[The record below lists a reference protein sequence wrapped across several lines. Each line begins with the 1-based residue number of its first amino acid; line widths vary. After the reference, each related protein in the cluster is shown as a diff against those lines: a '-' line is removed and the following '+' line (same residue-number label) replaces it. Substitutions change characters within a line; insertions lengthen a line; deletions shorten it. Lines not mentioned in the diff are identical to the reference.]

1 MLLSDD
7 LRTRRMF
14 ERYTERARRVLFFAR
29 YEASQHG
36 SLAIEPEHLLLGVI
50 REAKGITARLL
61 ARWHLSLETLRQE
74 IEDRIPQRAPTKAS
88 YEIPF
93 SKPVKQVLKAAAWE
107 ADRLLHNYI
116 GTEHLL
122 LGLISVESSLAATIL
137 SEHGL
142 ALSPVRDCLVSLLN
156 EKPRPYREGD
166 DDVPERLLAHLRARA
181 SSAPVV
187 YVVPTEMKD
196 QKEIRG
202 HEVWALRGLALRSAL
217 ESASSF
223 PPARIELQVELD
235 TSQLYDYVL
244 IGVPIPEPEWFGY
257 DRREGD
263 VREPNRTARRLA
275 RAIEEARRQ
284 LMLDGIASYFNAT
297 VVPDVRASDVL
308 VLTAPNGPGRGIS
321 KEDSGLPHDF
331 GASTFGLGFA
341 GEPPDETSLFDAL
354 RSGGRFEPF
363 KSVGWSGAFLTS
375 VSGSG
380 MTLQEYGH
388 LLEGALGCPVV
399 DETGLYGRYT
409 LQMEGDATS
418 QQEFLLRLRDQLGL
432 VLTPARRDV
441 TFLVMRKI

>member
-1 MLLSDD
+1 M
-7 LRTRRMF
+7 
-14 ERYTERARRVLFFAR
+14 LFFAR

-36 SLAIEPEHLLLGVI
+36 SLAIEPEHLLLGVL
-50 REAKGITARLL
+50 REGKGITARLL
-61 ARWHLSLETLRQE
+61 ARSHLSLETLRQE
-74 IEDRIPQRAPTKAS
+74 IEDRISQEAPARAS
-88 YEIPF
+88 HEIPF
-93 SKPVKQVLKAAAWE
+93 SKPVKQVLKAAARE

-122 LGLISVESSLAATIL
+122 LGLLSVESPLAATIL
-137 SEHGL
+137 FEHGL
-142 ALSPVRDCLVSLLN
+142 TLSSVRDGLVSLLN
-156 EKPRPYREGD
+156 EKPRAYREGD
-166 DDVPERLLAHLRARA
+166 DATPERLLAHLRARA

-202 HEVWALRGLALRSAL
+202 HEVWAMRGLALRSAL

-223 PPARIELQVELD
+223 PPTRIELQAELD
-235 TSQLYDYVL
+235 TTRLYDYVL
-244 IGVPIPEPEWFGY
+244 IGVPIPEPESMTF

-263 VREPNRTARRLA
+263 IREPNRTARWLA
-275 RAIEEARRQ
+275 RAIEEVRRR
-284 LMLDGIASYFNAT
+284 LMLDGIASHFKAT
-297 VVPDVRASDVL
+297 IVSEVRASDVL
-308 VLTAPNGPGRGIS
+308 VLTAPHGPGHGIS

-331 GASTFGLGFA
+331 GGGDVSLGGVGIGASAFGLGFA
-341 GEPPDETSLFDAL
+341 GEPPDETSLFDAF

-380 MTLQEYGH
+380 MTPQEYGH

-399 DETGLYGRYT
+399 DETGLTEGYT

-418 QQEFLLRLRDQLGL
+418 QQEFLVRLRDRAWARPHAGAPRRHLLGDAKNL
-432 VLTPARRDV
+432 AIGWASY
-441 TFLVMRKI
+441 F